1 MWFPSHPST
10 PFPTGSYGTVGP
22 MEELEHDLNGTGPGP
37 SAGTTE
43 RSAGHEATQWE
54 AWDDRPGS
62 GQFN

>member
-1 MWFPSHPST
+1 
-10 PFPTGSYGTVGP
+10 